1 VEPFEPATEVSL
13 RQLGADATW
22 KLKARTGLLM
32 VEPPGGAALTLEGD
46 ALRAAVTM
54 THALT
59 GTPLLSL
66 RLAGERIVLVM
77 EEKDV
82 KELVRGL
89 GSQAAATTA
98 VSVNANWDMLIGAL
112 IVFTSVQSLVAP
124 PDDVAI
130 SVPLEGVRLAVGLL
144 AVVTG
149 LLGRLRPRRG
159 LLLLDS
165 VWMAAL
171 VADALHNLVFGEGLA
186 WALLT
191 AIMVPV
197 AWGRIRIYQL
207 LSPPEAAPS

>member
-1 VEPFEPATEVSL
+1 
-13 RQLGADATW
+13 
-22 KLKARTGLLM
+22 M